1 VNKKLWQASPARL
14 KHANINRF
22 ITLCNENY
30 ALAINDYAGLYQ
42 WSITDSVA
50 FWKTLWEFADVIAE
64 QKAHHIL
71 THSEKMPG
79 ARWFSGAKL
88 NYAENL
94 LRNRDEDSIAII
106 FHHEQGKTQYL
117 RYPSLYHQVSQ
128 LAQALAADGIIAG
141 DRIVAVLPNIPE
153 TVIAMLA
160 TTSLGAV
167 WSSCSPDFAVAG
179 VVDRFSQ
186 IAPKVLFISD
196 GYHFNGHIYER
207 MDQIKPILAKLT
219 SITRTVLIPY
229 LHKKPNSNFQQV
241 TLWQNY
247 IVHYP
252 PNRPIIYTQVAFDSP
267 LFILYSSGTTGPPK
281 CIVHSVGGTLLQHL
295 KEHLLHV
302 DIHPDERFFYYTS
315 CGWMMWNW
323 LVSALASRATI
334 ILYEGSPLY
343 PRTAALFD
351 LVDKLHINIF
361 GISAKY
367 IDIIKKSAITPKNT
381 HKLDSLKTI
390 LSTGSPLMAEGF
402 DYVYQSIKSDV
413 CLSSI
418 SGGSDIISCFVLG
431 SPILPVYRGEIQC
444 PGLAMAVDVYDAAA
458 NPLLTG
464 KGELVC
470 TAPFPSMPTGFW
482 QDPEQKKYHAA
493 YFAKF
498 PGIWCHGDYVSW
510 TSHQGM
516 IIYGRS
522 DATLNPGGIRIGT
535 AEIYRQV
542 EQLDEIKES
551 LVIGQ
556 QIKGDC
562 KIILFVILQNKLHLS
577 EPLKSK
583 IKQQIKNHTS
593 PHHVPGTIIQVTDIP
608 RTKSGKIME
617 ITVRNIINGDLVEN
631 INSLANPE
639 SLQQFKALH
648 HTLNFNPQHP

>member
-1 VNKKLWQASPARL
+1 MNKKLWQASPERL
-14 KHANINRF
+14 KHASINRF

-30 ALAINDYAGLYQ
+30 ALAINDYADLYQ

-196 GYHFNGHIYER
+196 GYHFNGHVYER

-247 IVHYP
+247 IVHYS

-367 IDIIKKSAITPKNT
+367 IDVIKKSAIIPKNT

-639 SLQQFKALH
+639 SLQQFKALY
-648 HTLNFNPQHP
+648 HTLNFNPRHP

>member
-1 VNKKLWQASPARL
+1 MNKKLWQASPERL
-14 KHANINRF
+14 KHASINRF

-94 LRNRDEDSIAII
+94 LRNRDEHSIAII

-196 GYHFNGHIYER
+196 GYHFNGHVYER

-247 IVHYP
+247 IVHYS
-252 PNRPIIYTQVAFDSP
+252 PNRPIIYTQVDFDSP

-367 IDIIKKSAITPKNT
+367 IDVIKKSAIIPKNT

-639 SLQQFKALH
+639 SLQQFKALYH
-648 HTLNFNPQHP
+648 SLNFNPRHP

>member
-247 IVHYP
+247 IVHYS

-639 SLQQFKALH
+639 SLQQFKALY
-648 HTLNFNPQHP
+648 HTLNFNPRHP

>member
-1 VNKKLWQASPARL
+1 MNKKLWQASPARL

-50 FWKTLWEFADVIAE
+50 FWKTLWEFVDVIAE

-247 IVHYP
+247 IVHYS

-367 IDIIKKSAITPKNT
+367 IDVIKKSAITPKNT